1 MTTLNDDSNQLDLNL
16 PGLGPDTIFAAG
28 GADFVRTSTLGG
40 SLIFGQGD
48 NDTLISVGPNDTLY
62 GGDDEDS
69 IRSQRTPAL
78 LLGDRGN
85 DTIVA
90 EARAT
95 LYGGEGEDFVQG
107 TVEAN
112 LMFGNEGADTMLG
125 GAQRGDSLYGG
136 KDNDAIGF
144 FIAGGGNNLSLEG
157 GLAIGFAGNEG
168 SNFLRGDLGDD
179 LVVGINVRDS
189 LYGGKGNDTLRGVA
203 SNSYLSG
210 DDDNDTLVITNST
223 QSSPFTTDVITIG
236 IERTTLIGGGG
247 DDSLNGAIGDFGG
260 GRNFFD
266 GGEGN
271 DTINVFAFSDTAL
284 GGEGDDFIRSASV
297 PDVISSVGARSSF
310 PGFAGRNLLDGG
322 VGNDTIV
329 AAFATDTMIGG
340 EGNDSLSG
348 TFTNAAGGDGNDTI
362 NATAAI
368 FAGTGTALIT
378 LEGGLGNDLLIGYTN
393 PTTGSSFTVTNLM
406 NGGVGSDT
414 IIFGSQFDRLIGNL
428 EGNDFISYA
437 STVTF
442 SGTVASL
449 ITDTLGSNFI
459 IGGNGTDVITT
470 GNGDDILF
478 GDSSNATDA
487 AGGAGDDTLNSGAG
501 NDTLLGGFGND
512 YLIGGD
518 GNDSLGGGPGADTLI
533 GGLGNDSFYY
543 NNFGEGVTI
552 GADGTFGTN
561 PDQIGD
567 FTVGQDK
574 FIFQINGSNGFP
586 NLRVVPNT
594 NRLSSQAFLA
604 LESGAYESKF
614 APAGAGPTEPFVF
627 YEGAN
632 GTQGGRLG
640 YDPDGIAGPNPGV
653 TLANLNGRPGIT
665 AADII
670 LI

>member
-16 PGLGPDTIFAAG
+16 PGLSPDTIFAAG

-40 SLIFGQGD
+40 SLIFGQAD

-62 GGDDEDS
+62 GGEDEDS

-78 LLGDRGN
+78 LFGDTGN

-90 EARAT
+90 EARAS
-95 LYGGEGEDFVQG
+95 LYGGGGEDFVQG

-125 GAQRGDSLYGG
+125 GAQRADSLYGG
-136 KDNDAIGF
+136 KDNDSIGF
-144 FIAGGGNNLSLEG
+144 FIAGGGNNL
-157 GLAIGFAGNEG
+157 GLPLTGGFAGNEG
-168 SNFLRGDLGDD
+168 SNYLRGDLGDD

-189 LYGGKGNDTLRGVA
+189 LFGGKGNDTLRGVA

-210 DDDNDTLVITNST
+210 DLDDDILFITNRT
-223 QSSPFTTDVITIG
+223 QTSPFAQGSVITIG

-247 DDSLNGAIGDFGG
+247 NDSLTGGIGEFEA
-260 GRNFFD
+260 GRNFLD
-266 GGEGN
+266 GGDGN
-271 DTINVFAFSDTAL
+271 DTIRVFATSDTAL
-284 GGEGDDFIRSASV
+284 GGAGDDLIRSETALNLTLSG
-297 PDVISSVGARSSF
+297 GAQSSF
-310 PGFAGRNLLDGG
+310 GGFAGRNSLDGG

-378 LEGGLGNDLLIGYTN
+378 LEGGLGGDLLIGYTN
-393 PTTGSSFTVTNLM
+393 PTGSSFTVTNLM

-414 IIFGSQFDRLIGNL
+414 IFFGSERDRLIGNL

-437 STVTF
+437 SGVSFAGLT
-442 SGTVASL
+442 APNL

-459 IGGNGTDVITT
+459 TGGNGTDVITT
-470 GNGDDILF
+470 GSGDDILF

-512 YLIGGD
+512 YLIGGE

-533 GGLGNDSFYY
+533 GGSGNDSFYY
-543 NNFGEGVTI
+543 NNFGEGAV
-552 GADGTFGTN
+552 GTN
-561 PDQIGD
+561 VDQIGD
-567 FTVGQDK
+567 FTSEDQ

-586 NLRVVPNT
+586 NLRGVKNT
-594 NRLSSQAFLA
+594 NQLSSQAFLA
-604 LESGAYESKF
+604 LESGQYNGSF
-614 APAGAGPTEPFVF
+614 GPAGAGASDSFVF
-627 YEGAN
+627 YEN
-632 GTQGGRLG
+632 ETGRLG
-640 YDPDGIAGPNPGV
+640 FDSNGFGTADGVV
-653 TLANLNGRPGIT
+653 TLAILNGRPGVT
-665 AADII
+665 AADIT

>member
-1 MTTLNDDSNQLDLNL
+1 MTTLNDDSNQVDLNL
-16 PGLGPDTIFAAG
+16 PGLGPDTIFAGA
-28 GADFVRTSTLGG
+28 GADFIRTSTLGG

-62 GGDDEDS
+62 GGEDEDS

-78 LLGDRGN
+78 LFGDAGS

-90 EARAT
+90 EARASV
-95 LYGGEGEDFVQG
+95 YGGLGEDIIQG

-112 LMFGNEGADTMLG
+112 LMFGNEGADTILG

-157 GLAIGFAGNEG
+157 GLGIGFAGNEG
-168 SNFLRGDLGDD
+168 SNYLRGDLGDD
-179 LVVGINVRDS
+179 LVVGINVRDT
-189 LYGGKGNDTLRGVA
+189 LFGGKGNDTLRGVA
-203 SNSYLSG
+203 SSSYLSG
-210 DDDNDTLVITNST
+210 DLDDDILVITNST
-223 QSSPFTTDVITIG
+223 QSSPFAPGAVITVG

-247 DDSLNGAIGDFGG
+247 NDSIVGGIGDFGG

-266 GGEGN
+266 GGDGN
-271 DTINVFAFSDTAL
+271 DTMRVFATQDTAL
-284 GGEGDDFIRSASV
+284 GGAGDDFIESATVSAL
-297 PDVISSVGARSSF
+297 SSVGAESSF

-329 AAFATDTMIGG
+329 AAFVTDTMIGG

-348 TFTNAAGGDGNDTI
+348 TFTNAAGGDGNDTVD
-362 NATAAI
+362 ATKAI

-378 LEGGLGNDLLIGYTN
+378 LEGGLGNDSLIGYTN
-393 PTTGSSFTVTNLM
+393 PTGSSFTVTNLM
-406 NGGVGSDT
+406 NGGEGSDT
-414 IIFGSQFDRLIGNL
+414 IIFGSERDRVIGNL
-428 EGNDFISYA
+428 AGNDFISYA
-437 STVTF
+437 SSVEFT
-442 SGTVASL
+442 GTAANL

-470 GNGDDILF
+470 GSGDDILF
-478 GDSSNATDA
+478 GDSFNATDA
-487 AGGAGDDTLNSGAG
+487 LAGDDTLNGSGG
-501 NDTLLGGFGND
+501 NDTMLGGFGND
-512 YLIGGD
+512 YLIGGE

-543 NNFGEGVTI
+543 NNFGEGV
-552 GADGTFGTN
+552 DGTN

-604 LESGAYESKF
+604 LESGTYNSSF
-614 APAGAGPTEPFVF
+614 GPAGAGATEPFVF
-627 YEGAN
+627 YEN
-632 GTQGGRLG
+632 STGRLG
-640 YDPDGIAGPNPGV
+640 YDSDGIAGSDAGV
-653 TLANLNGRPGIT
+653 TLAILNGRPGIT
-665 AADII
+665 AADIT

>member
-1 MTTLNDDSNQLDLNL
+1 MTTLSDDPNQLDLNL
-16 PGLGPDTIFAAG
+16 PGLGPDTVFAGA

-40 SLIFGQGD
+40 SLIFGQAD
-48 NDTLISVGPNDTLY
+48 NDTLTSVGPDDTLY

-78 LLGDRGN
+78 LFGDGGS

-95 LYGGEGEDFVQG
+95 VYGGAGEDFLQG

-125 GAQRGDSLYGG
+125 GAQRRDSLYGG
-136 KDNDAIGF
+136 KDNDSIGF

-157 GLAIGFAGNEG
+157 GLGIGFAGNEG

-179 LVVGINVRDS
+179 LVVGINVRDT
-189 LYGGKGNDTLRGVA
+189 LFGGKGNDTLYGVA

-210 DDDNDTLVITNST
+210 DLDDDILVITNST
-223 QSSPFTTDVITIG
+223 QTSPFTSDVITIG
-236 IERTTLIGGGG
+236 IERTTLLGGAGN
-247 DDSLNGAIGDFGG
+247 DSLKGAIGEFGG

-266 GGEGN
+266 GGDGN
-271 DTINVFAFSDTAL
+271 DTINVFATSDTAL
-284 GGEGDDFIRSASV
+284 GGAGDDFIMSASV
-297 PDVISSVGARSSF
+297 PNVISSVGASSSF

-362 NATAAI
+362 DATKA
-368 FAGTGTALIT
+368 FFGGTGTALIT
-378 LEGGLGNDLLIGYTN
+378 LEGGLGNDSLIGYTN
-393 PTTGSSFTVTNLM
+393 PTTASSFTVTNLM
-406 NGGVGSDT
+406 NGSEGSDT
-414 IIFGSQFDRLIGNL
+414 IIFGSQFDRLIGNFA
-428 EGNDFISYA
+428 GNDFISYA
-437 STVTF
+437 SSVTF
-442 SGTVASL
+442 TGTVVNL
-449 ITDTLGSNFI
+449 ITDTVGSNFI
-459 IGGNGTDVITT
+459 IGGNGTDVVTT

-478 GDSSNATDA
+478 GDSFNATDA
-487 AGGAGDDTLNSGAG
+487 LGGAGNDTLDAGGG

-533 GGLGNDSFYY
+533 GGSGNDSFYY
-543 NNFGEGVTI
+543 NNFGEGV
-552 GADGTFGTN
+552 AAGTTN
-561 PDQIGD
+561 ADQIGD
-567 FTVGQDK
+567 FTIGQDK
-574 FIFQINGSNGFP
+574 FIFQINNSNGFP
-586 NLRVVPNT
+586 NLRGVQNT

-604 LESGAYESKF
+604 LESGVYNSSF
-614 APAGAGPTEPFVF
+614 GPAGAGPTEPFVF
-627 YEGAN
+627 YEN
-632 GTQGGRLG
+632 STGRLG
-640 YDPDGIAGPNPGV
+640 FDSDGFGGSDPGV
-653 TLANLNGRPGIT
+653 TLAILNGRPGIT
-665 AADII
+665 AADIT

>member
-1 MTTLNDDSNQLDLNL
+1 MTTLDDNPNQLDLNL
-16 PGLGPDTIFAAG
+16 PGLGPDTVFAGA

-48 NDTLISVGPNDTLY
+48 NDTLISVGPNDTIY

-78 LLGDRGN
+78 LFGDAGS

-95 LYGGEGEDFVQG
+95 LAGGEGEDFLQG

-112 LMFGNEGADTMLG
+112 LMFGNQGADTMLG

-168 SNFLRGDLGDD
+168 SNYLRGDLGDD

-189 LYGGKGNDTLRGVA
+189 LFGGRGNDTLRGVA

-210 DDDNDTLVITNST
+210 DLDDDILVITNST
-223 QSSPFTTDVITIG
+223 QSSPFTSSVITIG

-247 DDSLNGAIGDFGG
+247 NDSLTGAIGEFGG
-260 GRNFFD
+260 GRNFFE
-266 GGEGN
+266 GGDGN
-271 DTINVFAFSDTAL
+271 DTISVFATSDTAL
-284 GGEGDDFIRSASV
+284 GGAGDDFIVSASV
-297 PDVISSVGARSSF
+297 PNVISSVGASSSF

-329 AAFATDTMIGG
+329 AAFSSDTMIGG

-362 NATAAI
+362 NATAAR

-393 PTTGSSFTVTNLM
+393 PTGSFTVTNLM
-406 NGGVGSDT
+406 NGGEGSDT
-414 IIFGSQFDRLIGNL
+414 IIFGSQRDRVIGNFA
-428 EGNDFISYA
+428 GNDFISYA
-437 STVTF
+437 SGVTF
-442 SGTVASL
+442 AGTVANL

-478 GDSSNATDA
+478 GDTSNTTL
-487 AGGAGDDTLNSGAG
+487 GGFGDDTLNAGGG
-501 NDTLLGGFGND
+501 NDTMLGGFGDD

-533 GGLGNDSFYY
+533 GGSGNDSFYY

-552 GADGTFGTN
+552 GPGGLPVGTE

-567 FTVGQDK
+567 FVVGQDK
-574 FIFQINGSNGFP
+574 FILQFNGF
-586 NLRVVPNT
+586 NGLSAVEGT
-594 NRLSSQAFLA
+594 NRLSSRSFLV
-604 LESGAYESKF
+604 LESGTYTSQF
-614 APAGAGPTEPFVF
+614 GPAGAGASEAFLF
-627 YEGAN
+627 YQNAD
-632 GTQGGRLG
+632 GRLG
-640 YDPDGIAGPNPGV
+640 FDPDGTAGSNPGV
-653 TLANLNGRPGIT
+653 TLAILNNRPGIT
-665 AADII
+665 AADIT

>member
-1 MTTLNDDSNQLDLNL
+1 MTTLDDNPNQLDLNL
-16 PGLGPDTIFAAG
+16 PGLGPDTVFAGA
-28 GADFVRTSTLGG
+28 GADFIRTSTLGG

-48 NDTLISVGPNDTLY
+48 NDTLVSVGPNDTLY

-78 LLGDRGN
+78 LFGDAGS

-95 LYGGEGEDFVQG
+95 LYGGEGEDFLQG

-112 LMFGNEGADTMLG
+112 LMFGNQGGDTMLG

-136 KDNDAIGF
+136 KDNDSLGF

-157 GLAIGFAGNEG
+157 GLGIGFAGNEG
-168 SNFLRGDLGDD
+168 SNYVRGDLGDD

-189 LYGGKGNDTLRGVA
+189 LFGGRGNDTLRGVA

-210 DDDNDTLVITNST
+210 DLDDDILVITNTT
-223 QSSPFTTDVITIG
+223 QTSPFASTVITLG

-247 DDSLNGAIGDFGG
+247 NDSLYGAIGEFGG
-260 GRNFFD
+260 GRNFFE
-266 GGEGN
+266 GGDGN
-271 DTINVFAFSDTAL
+271 DTINVFATSDTAL
-284 GGEGDDFIRSASV
+284 GGAGDDFIVSASV
-297 PDVISSVGARSSF
+297 PNVISSVGASSAF
-310 PGFAGRNLLDGG
+310 AGFAGRNLLDGG

-329 AAFATDTMIGG
+329 AAFVTDTMVGG

-348 TFTNAAGGDGNDTI
+348 IFTNAAGGDGNDTI
-362 NATAAI
+362 DATNAI

-406 NGGVGSDT
+406 NGSEGSDT
-414 IIFGSQFDRLIGNL
+414 IIFGSERDRVIGNVA
-428 EGNDFISYA
+428 GNDFISYA
-437 STVTF
+437 SGVTF
-442 SGTVASL
+442 SGTVANL

-459 IGGNGTDVITT
+459 IGGNGTDVVTT

-478 GDSSNATDA
+478 GDTFNSSL
-487 AGGAGDDTLNSGAG
+487 GGFGDDTLNAGGG

-518 GNDSLGGGPGADTLI
+518 GNDSLGGGPGADTLL
-533 GGLGNDSFYY
+533 GGSGNDSFYY
-543 NNFGEGVTI
+543 NNFGEGEV
-552 GADGTFGTN
+552 GSS

-567 FTVGQDK
+567 FVAGQDK
-574 FIFQINGSNGFP
+574 FILQFNSFP
-586 NLRVVPNT
+586 GLSAVEGT
-594 NRLSSQAFLA
+594 NRLSSRSFLV
-604 LESGAYESKF
+604 LESGPYTGQF
-614 APAGAGPTEPFVF
+614 GPAGAAASDPFIF
-627 YEGAN
+627 YENA
-632 GTQGGRLG
+632 TGRLG
-640 YDPDGIAGPNPGV
+640 FDSNGVGTADGVV
-653 TLANLNGRPGIT
+653 TLAILNGRPGIT
-665 AADII
+665 AADIT

>member
-1 MTTLNDDSNQLDLNL
+1 MTTLNDDSNQVDLNL
-16 PGLGPDTIFAAG
+16 PGLGPDTVFAAEG
-28 GADFVRTSTLGG
+28 TDFVRTSTLGG
-40 SLIFGQGD
+40 SLIFGQAD
-48 NDTLISVGPNDTLY
+48 NDTLISVGPNDTIY
-62 GGDDEDS
+62 GGEDEDS

-78 LLGDRGN
+78 LFGDTGN

-90 EARAT
+90 EARAS
-95 LYGGEGEDFVQG
+95 LYGGLGEDLIQG

-112 LMFGNEGADTMLG
+112 LIFGNEGADTLLG
-125 GAQRGDSLYGG
+125 GAQRRDSLYGG
-136 KDNDAIGF
+136 KGNDAIGF
-144 FIAGGGNNLSLEG
+144 FIAGGGNNL
-157 GLAIGFAGNEG
+157 GLPLTGGFAGNEG

-179 LVVGINVRDS
+179 SVVGINVRDS
-189 LYGGKGNDTLRGVA
+189 LFGGRGNDTLLGVA

-210 DDDNDTLVITNST
+210 DLDNDTLFIANST
-223 QSSPFTTDVITIG
+223 QTSPFASGVITIG

-247 DDSLNGAIGDFGG
+247 NDSLEGGIGDFGG
-260 GRNFFD
+260 GRNFFE
-266 GGEGN
+266 GGDGN
-271 DTINVFAFSDTAL
+271 DTIRVFATQDTAL
-284 GGEGDDFIRSASV
+284 GGAGDDFIQSSTV
-297 PDVISSVGARSSF
+297 PNVLSSVGAQSSF
-310 PGFAGRNLLDGG
+310 PGFAGRNSLDGG

-329 AAFATDTMIGG
+329 AAFVTDTMIGG

-348 TFTNAAGGDGNDTI
+348 IFTNAVGGDGNDTI
-362 NATAAI
+362 DATKAI

-378 LEGGLGNDLLIGYTN
+378 LDGGLGNDRLIGYTN

-414 IIFGSQFDRLIGNL
+414 IVFGTQGDRIIGNM

-437 STVTF
+437 SGVTF
-442 SGTVASL
+442 SGTVANL

-459 IGGNGTDVITT
+459 TGGNGTDSITT

-478 GDSSNATDA
+478 GDSSSADSL
-487 AGGAGDDTLNSGAG
+487 AGDDTLNSGAG
-501 NDTLLGGFGND
+501 NDTMLSGFGKD

-533 GGLGNDSFYY
+533 GGSGNDSFYY
-543 NNFGEGVTI
+543 NNFGEGAV
-552 GADGTFGTN
+552 GTDT
-561 PDQIGD
+561 DQIGD

-604 LESGAYESKF
+604 LESGAYNSSF
-614 APAGAGPTEPFVF
+614 APAGAGASEPFVF
-627 YEGAN
+627 YQNAD
-632 GTQGGRLG
+632 GRLG
-640 YDPDGIAGPNPGV
+640 YDPDGISGSNPGV
-653 TLANLNGRPGIT
+653 TLAVLNGRPGIT
-665 AADII
+665 AADIT